1 MVKKNLLNP
10 VALLAGTAMGAGFL
24 GIPYMVAKSG
34 FLIGLIHL
42 IVIGL
47 FVLFVQLCLGEIVL
61 RTKGN
66 HHLAGY
72 AGKYLG
78 KNGKKIVLI
87 IMLFYIFSALI
98 AYLLASGQ
106 SLSYIIFGSSNY
118 ALHFTILFWLFVSS
132 LTFIGLRALKHF
144 GKAGFFMIILFIL
157 LIVMFYS
164 KSISMENLTYV
175 VPSNF
180 LFPLG
185 VVLFS
190 YFSFSSIPA
199 AERLLL
205 GRENLMKKA
214 ILLGVLIPFIVYLT
228 FTFVLLGSFG
238 NAVPQVATL
247 ALGRFFAIVGL
258 VAIFTSFLSLSISIR
273 DVFRFDFKV
282 KRFKSWFLCTIIPM
296 ILFIPIYFFNLVSFV
311 QILSIVG
318 MVSGGFSAILILMI
332 NLKSKKV
339 GKRIPEYSVFLNGWL
354 VFLVGLFLV
363 FGMLTQLNVLR
374 PEKISKGL
382 LITGAFIG
390 SSGVISLMGGA
401 LFMLLILG
409 VFVFVKRKRISSE

>member
-42 IVIGL
+42 IVVGL
-47 FVLFVQLCLGEIVL
+47 FVLFVQLCLGEIAL

-72 AGKYLG
+72 AEKYLG
-78 KNGKKIVLI
+78 KNGKKIVLV

-106 SLSYIIFGSSNY
+106 SLSYIVFGSSDY
-118 ALHFTILFWLFVSS
+118 ALLFTILFWLIVSS

-144 GKAGFFMIILFIL
+144 GKVGFFMIICFIL

-164 KSISMENLTYV
+164 KSISIENLTYV

-214 ILLGVLIPFIVYLT
+214 ILLGVLIPFVVYLV
-228 FTFVLLGSFG
+228 FTLVLLGSFG
-238 NAVPQVATL
+238 TAVPQVATL
-247 ALGRFFAIVGL
+247 AIGRFFAIVGL

-273 DVFRFDFKV
+273 DIFRFDFKV

-296 ILFIPIYFFNLVSFV
+296 ILFIPIYFFNLLSFV
-311 QILSIVG
+311 EILSVVG
-318 MVSGGFSAILILMI
+318 IVSGGFSAILILMI
-332 NLKSKKV
+332 NLKSKKL
-339 GKRIPEYSVFLNGWL
+339 GKRIPEYSMFLNGWL

-363 FGMLTQLNVLR
+363 FGMLVQLDILHS
-374 PEKISKGL
+374 EKIMKSF
-382 LITGAFIG
+382 LIMGSFIG
-390 SSGVISLMGGA
+390 SNGILFLVGLV
-401 LFMLLILG
+401 FMLLILKI
-409 VFVFVKRKRISSE
+409 FVFVKRKKISSE